1 MANRHMK
8 RCSKSLI
15 KEMQIKTT
23 MRYPLTPVR
32 RAIIKKKTHQIS
44 VGGNVEKKENSY
56 IVGGNVN
63 WWGRYGDQYG
73 DSSKE

>member
-1 MANRHMK
+1 MK

-32 RAIIKKKTHQIS
+32 RAIKKKQQLS
-44 VGGNVEKKENSY
+44 VGGDVEKKEHSY
-56 IVGGNVN
+56 TVGGNVN
-63 WWGRYGDQYG
+63 WCGHYGDQYG
-73 DSSKE
+73 DSSKD

>member
-32 RAIIKKKTHQIS
+32 RAIKKKQQLS
-44 VGGNVEKKENSY
+44 VGGDVEKKEHSY
-56 IVGGNVN
+56 TVGGNVN
-63 WWGRYGDQYG
+63 WCGHYGDQYG
-73 DSSKE
+73 DSSKD